1 MVCHKMIYIVTTQ
14 SLIIMSTV
22 ILLQAEIASHE
33 PRIKAVCSNGQSMM
47 DAGHF
52 GADDIQK
59 KIAQLEARW
68 AGINEH
74 AQTRQQSLTD
84 AHQAQQYFSEAQE
97 AESWMKEK
105 EPMVAGRDYGK
116 DEDSAQVRYIIHA

>member
-1 MVCHKMIYIVTTQ
+1 MI
-14 SLIIMSTV
+14 
-22 ILLQAEIASHE
+22 
-33 PRIKAVCSNGQSMM
+33 

-52 GADDIQK
+52 GAGDIQK
-59 KIAQLEARW
+59 KIAQLETRW

-74 AQTRQQSLTD
+74 AQTRQQRLAD

-116 DEDSAQVRYIIHA
+116 DEDSAQVQQQVYSFNIIL

>member
-1 MVCHKMIYIVTTQ
+1 MIDT
-14 SLIIMSTV
+14 
-22 ILLQAEIASHE
+22 
-33 PRIKAVCSNGQSMM
+33 
-47 DAGHF
+47 GHF
-52 GADDIQK
+52 GAGDIQK

-68 AGINEH
+68 TGINEH
-74 AQTRQQSLTD
+74 AQTRQQRLAD

-116 DEDSAQVRYIIHA
+116 DEDSAQVGRLIHS

>member
-1 MVCHKMIYIVTTQ
+1 MID
-14 SLIIMSTV
+14 L
-22 ILLQAEIASHE
+22 
-33 PRIKAVCSNGQSMM
+33 
-47 DAGHF
+47 GHF
-52 GADDIQK
+52 GASEIKQ
-59 KIAQLEARW
+59 KIARLEGSW

-74 AQTRQQSLTD
+74 AQTRQQSLAD

-116 DEDSAQVRYIIHA
+116 DEDSAQVK

>member
-1 MVCHKMIYIVTTQ
+1 MID
-14 SLIIMSTV
+14 S
-22 ILLQAEIASHE
+22 
-33 PRIKAVCSNGQSMM
+33 
-47 DAGHF
+47 GHF
-52 GADDIQK
+52 GAIDIKK

-68 AGINEH
+68 EGINEH
-74 AQTRQQSLTD
+74 AQTRHQRLAD

-116 DEDSAQVRYIIHA
+116 DEDSAQVQHINFHVQKLGIQYRHELGTINYA